1 MFIINREIWRVK
13 IVRPDYPLL
22 IMPDGSFALGVCD
35 DNYKIICISNQIHG
49 RKFKEV
55 LCHEIVHAAMFSYNI
70 YIDHDTE
77 EFIANLIS
85 KYGEEI
91 ISITDKVFKNIKRG
105 YL

>member
-1 MFIINREIWRVK
+1 MFIINREIWYVK

-22 IMPDGSFALGVCD
+22 KMPDGSFALGVCD
-35 DNYKIICISNQIHG
+35 DNYKVICINNQIHG

-55 LCHEIVHAAMFSYNI
+55 LCHEIVHASMFSYNI
-70 YIDHDTE
+70 YLDYDTE